1 MPSLGSLTL
10 PDDPVWVNEF
20 DWTPVEQ
27 SREYSLTGAPIV
39 QVSVKQAGRPIH
51 LDCHWLDRAEVTTIE
66 ALADTPGVEYVLTIS
81 QGAFNVV
88 FDRPPYEIAPLRP
101 VSDPDAAERYAV
113 ILHLLT
119 I

>member
-27 SREYSLTGAPIV
+27 SREYSLTGALIV

-51 LDCHWLDRAEVTTIE
+51 LDCHWLTRAQVQALT
-66 ALADTPGVEYVLTIS
+66 ALADVPDAEYTLTLH
-81 QGAFNVV
+81 QGTYTVR
-88 FDRPPYEIAPLRP
+88 FDRPPYEIQSVRP
-101 VSDPDAAERYAV
+101 IADPDSAERYAV
-113 ILHLLT
+113 RVNLMT
-119 I
+119 V